1 MPARRAGVTDP
12 CGIHQAVAG
21 VLDAP
26 WPAFFA
32 QWCRAVELGPVAAR
46 QARDVAGRLA
56 DPVTADAADG
66 VVRGWAAV
74 RDAMNGPARPAG
86 GSALEAT
93 G

>member
-1 MPARRAGVTDP
+1 MAATRAGVADP
-12 CGIHQAVAG
+12 CGIHQVVAG

-46 QARDVAGRLA
+46 QVRDVAGRLA
-56 DPVTADAADG
+56 DPVTREAGDG

-74 RDAMNGPARPAG
+74 RDAMDGVARPTGA
-86 GSALEAT
+86 SALEAT

>member
-1 MPARRAGVTDP
+1 MAARRAGVADP

-26 WPAFFA
+26 WPEFFA
-32 QWCRAVELGPVAAR
+32 QWCHAVELGPVAAR
-46 QARDVAGRLA
+46 HVRDVAGRLA
-56 DPVTADAADG
+56 GPASRDDTDG

-74 RDAMNGPARPAG
+74 RDAMDARPAG
-86 GSALEAT
+86 ASTLEAT